1 MGTSLVIT
9 SLAGGISMLTGAI
22 VEFSVGNANLS
33 VSRKLEKAEIV
44 YDKAET
50 IVNELAQEPTVSKLK
65 IRGLKSEI
73 EEGKAIADDTE
84 LEIEEDLDHYVESE
98 L

>member
-1 MGTSLVIT
+1 
-9 SLAGGISMLTGAI
+9 MLTGAI